1 MAQSLKACLAF
12 LILMAFVGSNQATT
26 PANISVAE
34 AAAAASNARYW
45 MQMQN
50 AARTFGCSEDKC
62 VEACEQDWERNGEHC
77 YLWNTGAKNW
87 TDAEDF
93 CQKAGGHLASAVHTN
108 ATNNFILEETK
119 RRGLNRLWLGGNDL
133 EEDGAWK
140 WTDCTPWEDTFWS
153 TATGE
158 PNNWGGPEDCLEIF
172 HNWKWNDFPCSR
184 EQGFVCSKKI
194 CSGAEATTPRDE
206 VTPTPLSKEAT
217 GKGATGEGATGDSVM
232 WKKSTSISLVVTLLL
247 LF

>member
-12 LILMAFVGSNQATT
+12 LILMAFVRSNQATT

-93 CQKAGGHLASAVHTN
+93 CQQAGGHLASAVHTN
-108 ATNNFILEETK
+108 ATNFILEEMK
-119 RRGLNRLWLGGNDL
+119 RRGLGKVWLGGNDL
-133 EEDGAWK
+133 EEEGAWK
-140 WTDCTPWEDTFWS
+140 WTDCTPWEDTFWGS
-153 TATGE
+153 GE
-158 PNNWGGPEDCLEIF
+158 PNNLGGEDCLEIR
-172 HNWKWNDFPCSR
+172 NWKWNDSTCSR
-184 EQGFVCSKKI
+184 ERGFVCSKKI
-194 CSGAEATTPRDE
+194 CSGDEATTPRDE
-206 VTPTPLSKEAT
+206 VTPTPLSKE
-217 GKGATGEGATGDSVM
+217 ATGEGATGDSVM
-232 WKKSTSISLVVTLLL
+232 WKKSTSISLIVTLLL

>member
-12 LILMAFVGSNQATT
+12 LILMAFVRSNQATT

-77 YLWNTGAKNW
+77 FLWNTDARNW

-93 CQKAGGHLASAVHTN
+93 CQQTGGHLAFADSNVTD
-108 ATNNFILEETK
+108 FVMEGMR
-119 RRGLNRLWLGGNDL
+119 RRGLDLVWLGGNDI
-133 EEDGAWK
+133 EEEGTWK
-140 WTDCTPWEDTFWS
+140 WADCTPWEDTFWGR
-153 TATGE
+153 GE
-158 PNNWGGPEDCLEIF
+158 PNNAWGGEDCLGIY
-172 HNWKWNDFPCSR
+172 HWMWNDGGCFG
-184 EQGFVCSKKI
+184 EKAFVCSKKI
-194 CSGAEATTPRDE
+194 CSGDETTTPRDE
-206 VTPTPLSKEAT
+206 VTPTPLSNE
-217 GKGATGEGATGDSVM
+217 ATGEGATGDGVM

>member
-12 LILMAFVGSNQATT
+12 LILMAFVRSNQATT

-50 AARTFGCSEDKC
+50 AARTFGCSDDKC

-93 CQKAGGHLASAVHTN
+93 CQQAGGHLASAVHTN
-108 ATNNFILEETK
+108 ATNNFILEGTK
-119 RRGLNRLWLGGNDL
+119 RRGLGKVWLGGNDI
-133 EEDGAWK
+133 EEEGAWK
-140 WTDCTPWEDTFWS
+140 WTDCTPWEDTFWGS
-153 TATGE
+153 GE
-158 PNNWGGPEDCLEIF
+158 PNNLGGEDCLEIR
-172 HNWKWNDFPCSR
+172 NWKWNDSTCSR
-184 EQGFVCSKKI
+184 ERGFVCSKKI
-194 CSGAEATTPRDE
+194 CSGDEATTPRDE
-206 VTPTPLSKEAT
+206 VTPTPQSKE
-217 GKGATGEGATGDSVM
+217 ATGEGATGDSVM

>member
-12 LILMAFVGSNQATT
+12 LILMAFVRSNQATT

-50 AARTFGCSEDKC
+50 AARTFGCSDDKC

-77 YLWNTGAKNW
+77 YLWNTEAKNW

-133 EEDGAWK
+133 EEEGAWK

-217 GKGATGEGATGDSVM
+217 GEGATGDSVM

>member
-12 LILMAFVGSNQATT
+12 LILMAFVRSNQATT

-77 YLWNTGAKNW
+77 YLWNTEAKNW

-93 CQKAGGHLASAVHTN
+93 CQQAGGHLASAVHTN

-133 EEDGAWK
+133 EEEGAWK

-153 TATGE
+153 SRWGE
-158 PNNWGGPEDCLEIF
+158 PNNLGGEDCLEIW
-172 HNWKWNDFPCSR
+172 NRDWKWNDWKCSV

-194 CSGAEATTPRDE
+194 CSGDEATTPRDE

-217 GKGATGEGATGDSVM
+217 GEVTTEKGATGDSVM